1 MDIKSIL
8 KNIVKIEPITTGKS
22 NDKKYLLVL
31 KNGTLLFERV
41 GPISRYDRF
50 KMMYD
55 ELIDLKSLNEPG
67 VPIPYFVTKEDD
79 TAVLLTSYS
88 KGIPLN
94 EVITDKNCSLDRVK
108 ELGRK
113 AGNLLASVHTLSPLV
128 PTDSGDYDVLFK
140 NILSDYV
147 NLSLYLKH
155 EQDMISFVLNHMKEV
170 MTARPITYIH
180 GNFDERILWVS
191 PTDRIFFVDTCDIS
205 SFDPFYDFKNIG
217 VITRF
222 ENIEFAKS
230 IIDSYTQGHPTDEFW
245 LAFELYNAFKLMS
258 TTIELIKEGK
268 KKKPSTSLKQLRMTS
283 TDLKKTKLGN
293 PSGTKPK

>member
-1 MDIKSIL
+1 MDIESIL

-22 NDKKYLLVL
+22 SDKKYLLVL

>member
-1 MDIKSIL
+1 MDIESIL
-8 KNIVKIEPITTGKS
+8 KNIKKIEPITTGKS

-55 ELIDLKSLNEPG
+55 ELIDLKRLNEPG

-180 GNFDERILWVS
+180 GNFDERILLVS
-191 PTDRIFFVDTCDIS
+191 PTDRVFFVDTCDIS

-268 KKKPSTSLKQLRMTS
+268 EKEAIDKFETVADDFHGFKE
-283 TDLKKTKLGN
+283 DEIG
-293 PSGTKPK
+293 KPKWY

>member
-1 MDIKSIL
+1 MDIESIL
-8 KNIVKIEPITTGKS
+8 KNIIKIEPITTGKS

-113 AGNLLASVHTLSPLV
+113 VGNLLASVHTLSPLV

-180 GNFDERILWVS
+180 GNFDEKSCGSALQIESFSSIHAIYHLSILS
-191 PTDRIFFVDTCDIS
+191 
-205 SFDPFYDFKNIG
+205 
-217 VITRF
+217 
-222 ENIEFAKS
+222 
-230 IIDSYTQGHPTDEFW
+230 
-245 LAFELYNAFKLMS
+245 
-258 TTIELIKEGK
+258 
-268 KKKPSTSLKQLRMTS
+268 MTS
-283 TDLKKTKLGN
+283 KT
-293 PSGTKPK
+293 